1 MFSGTSTEPCPPIIE
16 LREYTLHPGARETL
30 IALFDRYFIEG
41 QEEAGIKVI
50 GQFRDVDR
58 EDRFVWFRGFESM
71 AARRTALASFYGGPL
86 WATHKDTAN
95 ATMIDSDNVL
105 LLKPA
110 SASSGFDLGGLT
122 RPPQETA
129 IQQVSRNGVTLLLS
143 IHHVRPEGSVDFSFR
158 FFTEIVPLMG
168 AFGAPAAACFVSEHA
183 ENDFPR
189 LPVRQGEN
197 VLVTVQ
203 LFQQRSDLDRYRRV
217 IAADADWPAAEKTI
231 TPFRSREPEH
241 FMLTPTARSLLGGK

>member
-1 MFSGTSTEPCPPIIE
+1 MITEAGPEPYCPVVE
-16 LREYTLHPGARETL
+16 LREYTLHSGARETL
-30 IALFDRYFIEG
+30 IALFDRHFVEG
-41 QEEAGIKVI
+41 QEEVGIKVI
-50 GQFRDVDR
+50 GQFRDLDR
-58 EDRFVWFRGFESM
+58 EDRFIWFRGFESM
-71 AARRTALASFYGGPL
+71 AVRRTALANFYDGPI
-86 WATHKDTAN
+86 WAAHKHAAN

-110 SASSGFDLGGLT
+110 FPNSGFDLHGLT

-129 IQQVSRNGVTLLLS
+129 MEQGHSKGIALLS
-143 IHHVRPEGSVDFSFR
+143 IHHVRPECAADFPSR
-158 FFTEIVPLMG
+158 FLTEIMPLMG

-203 LFQQRSDLDRYRRV
+203 LFQQRPDLDRYRRA
-217 IAADADWPAAEKTI
+217 IAADAGWRAAEERI
-231 TPFRSREPEH
+231 APFLSQEPEH
-241 FMLTPTARSLLGGK
+241 FRLTPTARSLLGGK